1 MFNLWMETLLYLLV
15 AHHRYDDDAGA
26 SKEGSKSPGQGGE
39 GGGPET
45 DKDAAAA
52 AALMAME
59 SEEVQIPETRID
71 VEVPKITTDLG
82 KEMFFVK
89 LPNFL
94 SVECRPFDPEKYED
108 EIEVL
113 FDDLGLMEWQVPS
126 CLIITMPIFVGR
138 REFGRRRSTE
148 AQVES

>member
-1 MFNLWMETLLYLLV
+1 MD
-15 AHHRYDDDAGA
+15 RYDDDAGD
-26 SKEGSKSPGQGGE
+26 KEGSPGAAAAGD
-39 GGGPET
+39 GPET

-59 SEEVQIPETRID
+59 PDPEVQVPETRID

-108 EIEVL
+108 EIEV
-113 FDDLGLMEWQVPS
+113 
-126 CLIITMPIFVGR
+126 R
-138 REFGRRRSTE
+138 HFGAS
-148 AQVES
+148 AAVKHK

>member
-1 MFNLWMETLLYLLV
+1 MDGNFIVVILV

-26 SKEGSKSPGQGGE
+26 SKEGSKSPGQAGE
-39 GGGPET
+39 GGPET

-108 EIEVL
+108 EIEVNMTL
-113 FDDLGLMEWQVPS
+113 
-126 CLIITMPIFVGR
+126 
-138 REFGRRRSTE
+138 
-148 AQVES
+148 AY